1 MSERDFG
8 RVQIR
13 IMHYLWENKKASA
26 KEITQSLNEY
36 EPIDHKN
43 VQTILRRLEKKKA
56 VAHDTDGRTFYYY
69 PLVKKENVKL
79 KEVRNF
85 VDKIFHG
92 SVENLV
98 SSLIDNED
106 ISLDELKSIIEII
119 DNEEN

>member
-1 MSERDFG
+1 MTEREFG

-13 IMHYLWENKKASA
+13 IMHYLWEKKKASA
-26 KEITQSLNEY
+26 REITQSLNEY

-43 VQTILRRLEKKKA
+43 VQTILRRLEKKGA
-56 VAHDTDGRTFYYY
+56 VAHDADGRTFYYY

-85 VDKIFHG
+85 VDKVFHG

-106 ISLDELKSIIEII
+106 ISFDELKSIIEII

>member
-1 MSERDFG
+1 MTVQEFG

-13 IMHYLWENKKASA
+13 IMNYLWEHKKASA
-26 KEITQSLNEY
+26 REITRSLNEY

-43 VQTILRRLEKKKA
+43 VQTILRRLENKGA

-69 PLVKKENVKL
+69 PLVKKETMKL

-85 VDKIFHG
+85 IDRVFHG

-98 SSLIDNED
+98 SSLIDNDD

-119 DNEEN
+119 DNEEK